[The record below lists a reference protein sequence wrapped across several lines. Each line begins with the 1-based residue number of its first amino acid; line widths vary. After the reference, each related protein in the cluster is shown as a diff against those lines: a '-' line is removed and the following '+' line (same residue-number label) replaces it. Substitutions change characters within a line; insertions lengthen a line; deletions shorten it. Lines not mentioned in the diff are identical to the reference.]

1 MPIEPGQVYRSVGDP
16 YPYSEP
22 RRIKVVG
29 NVQCIPGVWGFGKVD
44 VVTLTE
50 NGREIRRRAIEAT
63 QLHDSATTRGGKPR
77 RTGYVLDTSGEAS

>member
-1 MPIEPGQVYRSVGDP
+1 MIQPGQTYRSVGDP
-16 YPYSEP
+16 YPNTEP

-29 NVQCIPGVWGFGKVD
+29 TLGTIPGVWGFGKVD

-63 QLHDSATTRGGKPR
+63 QLHASDTTETGAKR
-77 RTGYVLDTSGEAS
+77 RTGYVLETP